1 MFDLPEAIEWLMK
14 RFIAFILII
23 FAGLPLAAQTAI
35 VDTLDIG
42 REAAQS
48 PAELIRGR
56 ISGVRVSLSDGN
68 PNGFI
73 STQIRGLNS
82 LRSDSQPLWIVD
94 GVLLGTGPKDNID
107 AFWQRGGLTSKG
119 DIIPDYYGLSYTSRL
134 SNMSFLDLYTIESI
148 TILKDVAQTAQ
159 YGLQGAD
166 GVVLI
171 KTKMPA
177 DERSIIV
184 RSNLA
189 WNFSGFGHNH
199 SVSIGGKIKQ
209 TSYNASGYFRQNDYS
224 NRYSGNS
231 FGGLSLGFRSE
242 ASSIIQFGLNSS
254 LAVGTQRNA
263 AGAAYL
269 GRPSH
274 MMLERY
280 PTLFAGDTIDGW
292 IEDYDDDTK
301 DYRALVSAFVSIKL
315 AHSLSLRVNMGADFQ
330 NNTRYIW
337 YGEGT
342 SFGKGNSG
350 AASVMS
356 SALLNANSSVVLNYN
371 RFFASRHHLTVN
383 LAGDVNGYYNK
394 YGVINGTDFELPYL
408 RAHGVHASGSRSI
421 PYRFTR
427 SHFIW
432 GTYMNAE
439 YDYNSYAG
447 INALI
452 RSDFSPKYGNQVLL
466 YPSVSFFANLK
477 KIILPR
483 NGFISE
489 LKLTAGWGK
498 AGKEISVPY
507 ELLYNYLESYSEAAP
522 GTAIYYDGLGRI
534 SSKEWNIGLQS
545 RFWNDRVSLSAK
557 WYHKT
562 TTDAFDVWFFGKQS
576 GNFWT
581 WAHSGEVL
589 TSEYGLLTNS
599 GVEFDADVEI
609 LRNRSISWV
618 IRGNLNANRNNM
630 DGISVSTI
638 TGFRENTDGSP
649 KDLNGDGVL
658 SDSDKVPLGFAIPK
672 VFGGF
677 GTSLTIHGF
686 TMDILFDG
694 AAGHQIAN
702 LSRLYGDGKQQLS
715 SSYIENGDWLRLS
728 RLSFMYDIPLR
739 VSWIKALRVN
749 LSATNLFTASSYSG
763 WNPDVNCYGASAQY
777 AGMDYGSFPVS
788 RSLILGISAKF

>member
-1 MFDLPEAIEWLMK
+1 MK
-14 RFIAFILII
+14 RFIAFILIV
-23 FAGLPLAAQTAI
+23 FAGLPLVAQTAI

-42 REAAQS
+42 RESVQS
-48 PAELIRGR
+48 PADLLRGR

-94 GVLLGTGPKDNID
+94 GIILGNGPKDNLD

-119 DIIPDYYGLSYTSRL
+119 DVIPDYSGISYTSHL
-134 SNMSFLDLYTIESI
+134 NDMAFLDPYTIESI
-148 TILKDVAQTAQ
+148 TVLKDIAETAQ

-171 KTKMPA
+171 KTRMPS
-177 DERSIIV
+177 DERSINI

-189 WNFSGFGHNH
+189 WNFAGFGHNH
-199 SVSIGGKIKQ
+199 SVSIGGKLKH

-224 NRYSGNS
+224 NRYCANE

-242 ASSIIQFGLNSS
+242 ASAIIQFGLNSS
-254 LAVGTQRNA
+254 LTVGSQRNA
-263 AGAAYL
+263 TGAAYFGL
-269 GRPSH
+269 PSQ

-280 PTLFAGDTIDGW
+280 PALFTGDTKDGW

-301 DYRALVSAFVSIKL
+301 DYRALISAFVNIKL
-315 AHSLSLRVNMGADFQ
+315 AHSLFLRVNMGADFQ
-330 NNTRYIW
+330 NNSRYIW
-337 YGEGT
+337 YGDGT
-342 SFGKGNSG
+342 SFGKDNSG
-350 AASVMS
+350 AASVLS
-356 SALLNANSSVVLNYN
+356 SALLNANSSAVLEYN
-371 RFFASRHHLTVN
+371 RYFSSRHHIAVN

-408 RAHGVHASGSRSI
+408 RAHGVHASGSRSV

-427 SHFIW
+427 SHIIW
-432 GTYMNAE
+432 GTYLNAA

-466 YPSVSFFANLK
+466 YPSVSLFANLK
-477 KIILPR
+477 KILLFK
-483 NGFISE
+483 NEFLSE

-507 ELLYNYLESYSEAAP
+507 ELFNNYLTIYPEAVP

-534 SSKEWNIGLQS
+534 SSKEWNVGLQS
-545 RFWNDRVSLSAK
+545 RFWDERVFLSAK

-581 WAHSGEVL
+581 WAHSGQVL
-589 TSEYGLLTNS
+589 SSEYGLLANS
-599 GVEFDADVEI
+599 GVEFDANVEI
-609 LRNRSISWV
+609 LRSRSISWV
-618 IRGNLNANRNNM
+618 IRGNLNANHNNM
-630 DGISVSTI
+630 EGISVSTI
-638 TGFRENTDGSP
+638 TGFRENADGTP
-649 KDLNGDGVL
+649 RDLNGDGVL
-658 SDSDKVPLGFAIPK
+658 SNSDKVPLGFAIPK
-672 VFGGF
+672 VIGGF
-677 GTSLTIHGF
+677 GTSLSTHGF

-702 LSRLYGDGKQQLS
+702 LSRLFGDGKQQLS
-715 SSYIENGDWLRLS
+715 SSYVENGDWLRLS
-728 RLSFMYDIPLR
+728 RVSLLYAIPLKW
-739 VSWIKALRVN
+739 SWIKALSVN

-763 WNPDVNCYGASAQY
+763 WNPDVNCYGTSSQY
-777 AGMDYGSFPVS
+777 AGMDYGSFPIS